1 MEKCPLF
8 AIHHRSS
15 SSRENSPSQQRGSGV
30 SVDAPYCRHT
40 KHSPVTLARVSVS
53 ATIGTPQLLACS
65 GQIEMCPLS
74 EAERADI

>member
-15 SSRENSPSQQRGSGV
+15 SSRETSPSQQRGSDV
-30 SVDAPYCRHT
+30 SVDAPYCRHR
-40 KHSPVTLARVSVS
+40 KHSPVTLDTVMQVYQ
-53 ATIGTPQLLACS
+53 PQFLLTCG
-65 GQIEMCPLS
+65 GQFEKCPLS